1 MNHDEGQV
9 IKQHIHWTHA
19 HRKPIN
25 NERKHNLSLG
35 NGGLVRQSAIV
46 TNMSSHSSIYLALAT
61 AILLLLSSVLRS
73 YYRLSHIPGPPL
85 ASLTDLWR
93 LLKVKRGD
101 SHDTYLAMHK
111 QYGDLVRIGPNC
123 MSISTPDAIPLIY
136 GIQKGYV
143 KSDFYTV
150 WQNMVNGKRV
160 ASMVF
165 ATDEHQHAAMRRPIA
180 KAYSLSSLVEY
191 EPLVDSTTAVFLSRL
206 DELFASKADKV
217 CDLGLWLGWY
227 AFDVIGELTFSKR
240 LGFLETAQDVEG
252 IAKSILANFEW
263 CAALGQMPWL
273 DWWTKKNPI
282 YQRLFAKPTSSPIIR
297 FGQRRMQERLEE
309 KKSTNDGTT
318 DNSKTAEANIPDPSL
333 RDKVLHGTLPNK
345 PDFLSRFLELHKEQP
360 EVVDQR
366 RLLAY
371 LFMNINAGS
380 DTISATARGL
390 LYHCLKRPDTMRA
403 LGEELDA
410 AVAAGDLTNPLP
422 TWAECQ
428 RLPYLNACI
437 KEALRL
443 SPALALPLERI
454 VPPSGLHIGE
464 TAIPP
469 GTIVGINPWV
479 FHRDKRIFGHD
490 ADEWSP
496 ERWLVKDDNKIKYM
510 ERHLLSFGA
519 GTRTC
524 LGRHIAMLELSKMI
538 PALVLR
544 YDMRL
549 SDPEKTWKIT
559 SAFAVKQEGLDVML
573 TRRED

>member
-1 MNHDEGQV
+1 M
-9 IKQHIHWTHA
+9 
-19 HRKPIN
+19 
-25 NERKHNLSLG
+25 L
-35 NGGLVRQSAIV
+35 
-46 TNMSSHSSIYLALAT
+46 SHSSVYLVLAT
-61 AILLLLSSVLRS
+61 VGLLLLSSVIRS
-73 YYRLSHIPGPPL
+73 YYRLSQIPGPLL
-85 ASLTDLWR
+85 AKCTDLWR

-101 SHDTYLAMHK
+101 SHDTFVALHE
-111 QYGDLVRIGPNC
+111 QYGDFVRIGPNC
-123 MSISTPDAIPLIY
+123 VLISKPDAIPMIY
-136 GIQKGYV
+136 GIQKGFV

-165 ATDEHQHAAMRRPIA
+165 ATDEQQHAAMRRPIA
-180 KAYSLSSLVEY
+180 QAYSLSSLVGY

-206 DELFASKADKV
+206 DELFASKEDKV

-240 LGFLETAQDVEG
+240 LGFLEKAQDVEG
-252 IAKSILANFEW
+252 IAKSILQNFEW

-273 DWWTKKNPI
+273 EWWTRRNPI
-282 YQRLFAKPTSSPIIR
+282 YQRLFAGPTSSPIIK
-297 FGQRRMQERLEE
+297 FGQRRMQERLDEGE
-309 KKSTNDGTT
+309 GSKDETT
-318 DNSKTAEANIPDPSL
+318 SDPTTTGASISDPEL
-333 RDKVLHGTLPNK
+333 SEKVLHGTLPNK
-345 PDFLSRFLELHKEQP
+345 PDFLSRFLELHEEQP

-390 LYHCLKRPDTMRA
+390 IYHALKHPDTLQTLRD
-403 LGEELDA
+403 ELDA
-410 AVAAGDLTNPLP
+410 ASSAGDLTSPLP
-422 TWAECQ
+422 TWNECQ
-428 RLPYLNACI
+428 QLPYLNACI

-454 VPPSGLHIGE
+454 VPPSGLRIGD

-479 FHRDKRIFGHD
+479 LHRDKRIFGQD
-490 ADEWSP
+490 ADEWNPS
-496 ERWLVKDDNKIKYM
+496 RWLVDDTEKVKYM
-510 ERHLLSFGA
+510 EKHLLSFGA

-538 PALVLR
+538 PALILR

-549 SDPEKTWKIT
+549 SDPKKEWKVT
-559 SAFAVKQEGLDVML
+559 SAFAVKQEGWEVII
-573 TRRED
+573 TRRD

>member
-1 MNHDEGQV
+1 M
-9 IKQHIHWTHA
+9 
-19 HRKPIN
+19 
-25 NERKHNLSLG
+25 L
-35 NGGLVRQSAIV
+35 
-46 TNMSSHSSIYLALAT
+46 SHSSIYVALAT
-61 AILLLLSSVLRS
+61 TILLFLSSIIRS
-73 YYRLSHIPGPPL
+73 YHRLSQIPGPLL
-85 ASLTDLWR
+85 AKFTDLWR
-93 LLKVKRGD
+93 LLTVKHGA
-101 SHDTYLAMHK
+101 SHDTYVAMHEK
-111 QYGDLVRIGPNC
+111 YGNLVRIGPNC
-123 MSISTPDAIPLIY
+123 VSVSGPDTIPMIY
-136 GIQKGYV
+136 GIQKGFV

-165 ATDEHQHAAMRRPIA
+165 ATDEHQHSAMRRPIA
-180 KAYSLSSLVEY
+180 QAYSLSSLVAY

-206 DELFASKADKV
+206 DELFASKEDKV

-240 LGFLETAQDVEG
+240 LGFLEKAQDVEG
-252 IAKSILANFEW
+252 IAKSILENFEW

-273 DWWTKKNPI
+273 EWWTKKNPI
-282 YQRLFAKPTSSPIIR
+282 YQRLFAGPASSPIIK
-297 FGQRRMQERLEE
+297 FGQRRMQERFDGSDG
-309 KKSTNDGTT
+309 STD
-318 DNSKTAEANIPDPSL
+318 EATKNPLATGAKISDPELSE
-333 RDKVLHGTLPNK
+333 KVLHGTLPNK
-345 PDFLSRFLELHKEQP
+345 PDFLSRFLELHEEQP

-390 LYHCLKRPDTMRA
+390 IYHCLKQPNTLRTLRD
-403 LGEELDA
+403 ELDA
-410 AVAAGDLTNPLP
+410 ALAADELTSPLP

-428 RLPYLNACI
+428 QLPYLNACI

-454 VPPSGLHIGE
+454 VPPSGLRIGE
-464 TAIPP
+464 TVIPP

-479 FHRDKRIFGHD
+479 LHRDKRIFGHD
-490 ADEWSP
+490 ADGWRP
-496 ERWLVKDDNKIKYM
+496 NRWLADDADKVKYM

-524 LGRHIAMLELSKMI
+524 LGRHIAMLELSKII

-549 SDPEKTWKIT
+549 SDLDKAWKVT
-559 SAFAVKQEGLDVML
+559 SAFAVKQEGLEVIL
-573 TRRED
+573 TRRRAV